1 MVGKGVGNVMLVVDV
16 EPREGFQIWVRFD
29 DGTSGTVELDELAGR
44 GVFKTWADRRVFES
58 VRITDAGAV
67 EWPGEVDL
75 CADALYL
82 RLTGKQPEDLFP
94 ALRTVRS
101 DA

>member
-1 MVGKGVGNVMLVVDV
+1 MRVVQV
-16 EPREGFQIWVRFD
+16 EPREEFNIWVRFD
-29 DGTSGTVELDELAGR
+29 EGTSGMIDLQDLAGR
-44 GVFKTWADRRVFES
+44 GVFDVWKDRRVFES
-58 VRITDAGAV
+58 VHINDAGAV

-75 CADALYL
+75 CPDSLYL
-82 RLTGKQPEDLFP
+82 RLTGKHPEDLFP

>member
-1 MVGKGVGNVMLVVDV
+1 MTRVVDV
-16 EPREGFQIWVRFD
+16 EPREGFQIWVRFN
-29 DGTSGTVELDELAGR
+29 DGTTGSVALNDLANR
-44 GVFKTWADRRVFES
+44 GVFKIWEDRRVFKA

-67 EWPGEVDL
+67 EWPGDVDL

-82 RLTGKQPEDLFP
+82 RLTGKRPEDLFP
-94 ALRTVRS
+94 ALRS

>member
-1 MVGKGVGNVMLVVDV
+1 MVRVVDV
-16 EPREGFQIWVRFD
+16 KPREGFQIWLRFN
-29 DGTSGTVELDELAGR
+29 DGTMGSVVLNDLADR
-44 GVFKTWADRRVFES
+44 GVFKIWADRRVFES
-58 VRITDAGAV
+58 VRVTDAGAV
-67 EWPGEVDL
+67 EWPGDVDL

-82 RLTGKQPEDLFP
+82 RLTGKHPEDLFP